1 MKPELNKGVLIVS
14 VKGLILAAVLILG
27 ACASNRQSDSNVEP
41 VKLDKYESINRKV
54 FAFNDG
60 LDRWLLKPV
69 AKGYLAVAP
78 RPVET
83 GVSNF
88 FSNLGEIS
96 NVINDV
102 LQWKW
107 SQAGNDSGRFL
118 LNSTVGLLGLIDV
131 AAKTGLEKSAGEDF
145 GQTLAVWGLPRSSYI
160 VLPFLGPSSLSD
172 APAIPVNWYTSPLAY
187 INPDRDRYIVS
198 AVDLVQIRAGLLEV
212 EDMVSGDR
220 YTFIRDAWLQRRE
233 YLINDGEVED
243 EFGDEF
249 GDEFE

>member
-1 MKPELNKGVLIVS
+1 MS
-14 VKGLILAAVLILG
+14 VKGLLLITVIFLG
-27 ACASNRQSDSNVEP
+27 ACASNPQADNSSNTVSE
-41 VKLDKYESINRKV
+41 VTNQDKYESFNRKV

-69 AKGYLAVAP
+69 AKGYLAIAP
-78 RPVET
+78 KPVEN

-118 LNSTVGLLGLIDV
+118 LNSTVGLLGLFDV
-131 AAKTGLEKSAGEDF
+131 AAKSGLEKSAGEDF
-145 GQTLAVWGLPRSSYI
+145 GQTLAVWGVPRTSYI
-160 VLPFLGPSSLSD
+160 VLPFLGPSTLSD

-187 INPDRDRYIVS
+187 IEPDRDRYIVS
-198 AVDLVQIRAGLLEV
+198 AVDLVQVRAGLLEV

-249 GDEFE
+249 EDEFE